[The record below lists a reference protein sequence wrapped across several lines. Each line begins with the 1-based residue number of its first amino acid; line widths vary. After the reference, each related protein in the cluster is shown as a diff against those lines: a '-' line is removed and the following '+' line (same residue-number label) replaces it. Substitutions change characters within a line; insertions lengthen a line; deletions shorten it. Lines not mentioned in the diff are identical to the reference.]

1 MQTRAAYSLI
11 TLGQISAGMPAA
23 SGCAALYR
31 CAPTWRLANFGL
43 RGHDPRLHATEE
55 RR

>member
-1 MQTRAAYSLI
+1 MRTPAANIVI
-11 TLGQISAGMPAA
+11 TIGQPSVGMPAA
-23 SGCAALYR
+23 SGCPALYR
-31 CAPTWRLANFGL
+31 CARTWRLANFGL